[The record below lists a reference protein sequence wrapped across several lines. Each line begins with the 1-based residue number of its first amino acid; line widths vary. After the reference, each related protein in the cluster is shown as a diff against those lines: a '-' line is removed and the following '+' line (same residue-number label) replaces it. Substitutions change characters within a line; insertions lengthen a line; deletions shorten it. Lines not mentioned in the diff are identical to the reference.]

1 MKWIFNPAIRLG
13 NQLSFKYKFL
23 LWSCLM
29 LLPLAYSMTNLLG
42 RLQDDNVQANRELAG
57 VANLA
62 PVPAIEQALLTHR
75 NLVTRHAYEVD
86 PVGDDQVKAAAQAVD
101 QSLQAFADT
110 SQNNPSFEVIQQGWA
125 ALQSEAGKLEVEQSN
140 LRHDKLLTEVRHLY
154 KHITASSSLIQ
165 DPALG
170 TYYMVILA
178 SERLPQL
185 RDLLAQVRDRAA
197 TIADFGLFQAEGYS
211 GLRFRLDLI
220 IATLQELEADLTLL
234 YQIEPAYRAELGQ
247 QTDALI
253 QLVRQGVETMEN
265 KMMKD
270 QLVQLSTK
278 EVQALGDKMDEAI
291 TALAGQVRQR
301 LEADLHQRLAANQR
315 HFWWVTAPLTASL
328 LLYLYLMIG
337 AYLSLHDTVGR
348 VRDIAA
354 RVNAQDLSQH
364 IEIIGQDELAAIS
377 RDYNITLETLRTLM
391 QRVRE
396 NGVTVVESAT
406 EIEDRTCRSQEVIA
420 DQQGET
426 HQVATAIKELAATS
440 QDMAGNALQAARMT
454 QEAQQVVGQGEAVVD
469 RTIKAIDHI
478 NREVLRTAESIGQ
491 LEQQCS
497 QIGGVI
503 SVIRGIAEQTNL
515 LALNAAIEAARAGE
529 QGRGFAVVADEVRSL
544 ASRTQGATVEIQQMI
559 EQLQSGARASVNAM
573 SAASREAQEGVGLA
587 QEAQHAFGAITEKV
601 DRMVDTNAII
611 ASAIEQQGAVV
622 NEIERNVVRISDGSD
637 EALQVANAARD
648 AARQIHQLTE
658 QLRSMVQSFVL

>member
-42 RLQDDNVQANRELAG
+42 RLQDDNAQANRELAG
-57 VANLA
+57 VVNLA

-86 PVGDDQVKAAAQAVD
+86 PVAEDQVKAAAQAVE

-110 SQNNPSFEVIQQGWA
+110 RQNTPSFEVIQQGWA
-125 ALQSEAGKLEVEQSN
+125 ALQSEGSKLEVDQSN

-154 KHITASSSLIQ
+154 KHITAASSLIQ

-170 TYYMVILA
+170 TYYMVILT

-220 IATLQELEADLTLL
+220 NATLQELEADLTLL

-247 QTDALI
+247 QTDALL
-253 QLVRQGVETMEN
+253 QQVRQGVDTMEN

-278 EVQALGDKMDEAI
+278 EVLALGDGLDNTI
-291 TALAGQVRQR
+291 TKLAGQVRQR
-301 LEADLHQRLAANQR
+301 LEADLHQRMAANQR
-315 HFWWVTAPLTASL
+315 HFWWVTAPLTAIL
-328 LLYLYLMIG
+328 LLYIYLMIG
-337 AYLSLHDTVGR
+337 AYLSLRDTVGR
-348 VRDIAA
+348 VREIAA

-364 IEIIGQDELAAIS
+364 IEIVGQDELAAIS
-377 RDYNITLETLRTLM
+377 RDYNVTLETLRTLM
-391 QRVRE
+391 RRVRE

-420 DQQGET
+420 AQQGET

-544 ASRTQGATVEIQQMI
+544 ANRTQGATVEIQQMI

-658 QLRSMVQSFVL
+658 QLRAMVQSFVL

>member
-57 VANLA
+57 VVNLT

-86 PVGDDQVKAAAQAVD
+86 PVGDDQVKAAAQTVD

-110 SQNNPSFEVIQQGWA
+110 RQNNPSFEVIQQGWA

-220 IATLQELEADLTLL
+220 SATLQELEADLTLL

-291 TALAGQVRQR
+291 TALAGEVRQR

-315 HFWWVTAPLTASL
+315 HFWWVTAPLAASL

-337 AYLSLHDTVGR
+337 AYLSLRETVAR

-364 IEIIGQDELAAIS
+364 IEIVGQDELAAIS
-377 RDYNITLETLRTLM
+377 RDYNVTLETLRTLM
-391 QRVRE
+391 LRVRE

-406 EIEDRTCRSQEVIA
+406 DIEARTCRSQEVIA

-454 QEAQQVVGQGEAVVD
+454 QEAQNVVGQGEDVVE

-478 NREVLRTAESIGQ
+478 NREVLRTADTIGQ

-544 ASRTQGATVEIQQMI
+544 ANRTQGATVEIQQMI
-559 EQLQSGARASVNAM
+559 EQLQSGARASVTAM
-573 SAASREAQEGVGLA
+573 SAASHEAQEGVGLA
-587 QEAQHAFGAITEKV
+587 QEAKQAFGAITEKV

-622 NEIERNVVRISDGSD
+622 NEIERNVVCISDGSD

-658 QLRSMVQSFVL
+658 QLRAMVQSFVL

>member
-57 VANLA
+57 VVNLA
-62 PVPAIEQALLTHR
+62 PVPAIEQALLIHR

-110 SQNNPSFEVIQQGWA
+110 RQNNPSFEVIQQGWA

-220 IATLQELEADLTLL
+220 SATLQELEADLTLL

-291 TALAGQVRQR
+291 TALASQVRQR

-315 HFWWVTAPLTASL
+315 HFWWVTAPLTVSL

-337 AYLSLHDTVGR
+337 AYLSLRDTVGR

-364 IEIIGQDELAAIS
+364 IEIVGQDELAAIS
-377 RDYNITLETLRTLM
+377 RDYNVTLETLRTLM
-391 QRVRE
+391 LRVRE

-406 EIEDRTCRSQEVIA
+406 EIEARTCRSQEVIA

-454 QEAQQVVGQGEAVVD
+454 QEAQNVVGQGEDVVE

-478 NREVLRTAESIGQ
+478 NREVLRTADTIGQ

-544 ASRTQGATVEIQQMI
+544 ANRTQGATVEIQQMI
-559 EQLQSGARASVNAM
+559 EQLQSGARASVTAM
-573 SAASREAQEGVGLA
+573 SAASHEAQEGVGLA
-587 QEAQHAFGAITEKV
+587 QEAKQAFGAITEKV

-658 QLRSMVQSFVL
+658 QLRAMVQSFVL

>member
-42 RLQDDNVQANRELAG
+42 RLQDDNAQANRELAG
-57 VANLA
+57 VVNLA
-62 PVPAIEQALLTHR
+62 PIPAIEQALLTHR
-75 NLVTRHAYEVD
+75 NLMTRHAYEVD
-86 PVGDDQVKAAAQAVD
+86 PVGDDQLKAAAQAVEL
-101 QSLQAFADT
+101 SLQAFADT
-110 SQNNPSFEVIQQGWA
+110 RQNTPSFEEIQQGWA

-154 KHITASSSLIQ
+154 KHITAASSLIQ

-220 IATLQELEADLTLL
+220 SATLQELEADLTLL

-247 QTDALI
+247 QTDALM

-291 TALAGQVRQR
+291 TALAGHVRQR

-337 AYLSLHDTVGR
+337 AYLSLRETVAR

-364 IEIIGQDELAAIS
+364 IEIVGQDELAAIS
-377 RDYNITLETLRTLM
+377 RDYNVTLETLRTLM
-391 QRVRE
+391 LRVRE

-406 EIEDRTCRSQEVIA
+406 EIEARTCRSQEVIA

-454 QEAQQVVGQGEAVVD
+454 QEAQNVVGQGEDVVE

-478 NREVLRTAESIGQ
+478 NREVLRTAETIGQ

-544 ASRTQGATVEIQQMI
+544 ANRTQGATVEIQQMI
-559 EQLQSGARASVNAM
+559 EQLQSGARASVTAM
-573 SAASREAQEGVGLA
+573 SAASHEAQEGVGLA
-587 QEAQHAFGAITEKV
+587 QEAQQAFGAITEKV

-658 QLRSMVQSFVL
+658 QLRTMVQSFVL

>member
-57 VANLA
+57 LVNLT

-110 SQNNPSFEVIQQGWA
+110 RQNPPSFEVIQQGWA

-220 IATLQELEADLTLL
+220 SATLQELEADLTLL

-301 LEADLHQRLAANQR
+301 LEADLHQRLTANQR

-337 AYLSLHDTVGR
+337 AYLSLRDTVGR

-364 IEIIGQDELAAIS
+364 IEIVGQDELAAIS
-377 RDYNITLETLRTLM
+377 RDYNVTLETLRTLM
-391 QRVRE
+391 RRVRE

-406 EIEDRTCRSQEVIA
+406 EIEARTCRSQEVIA

-454 QEAQQVVGQGEAVVD
+454 QEAQNVVGQGEDVVE

-478 NREVLRTAESIGQ
+478 NREVLRTADTIGQ

-544 ASRTQGATVEIQQMI
+544 ANRTQGATVEIQQMI
-559 EQLQSGARASVNAM
+559 EQLQSGARAPVTAM
-573 SAASREAQEGVGLA
+573 SAASHEAQEGVGLA
-587 QEAQHAFGAITEKV
+587 QEAKQAFGAITEKV

-658 QLRSMVQSFVL
+658 QLRAMVQSFVL

>member
-57 VANLA
+57 VVNLA
-62 PVPAIEQALLTHR
+62 PVPAIEQALITHR

-86 PVGDDQVKAAAQAVD
+86 PVGDDQVKAAAQAVA

-140 LRHDKLLTEVRHLY
+140 LRYDKLLTEVRHLY

-220 IATLQELEADLTLL
+220 SATLQELEADLTLL

-301 LEADLHQRLAANQR
+301 LEADLHQRLTANQR

-337 AYLSLHDTVGR
+337 AYLSLRDTVGR

-364 IEIIGQDELAAIS
+364 IEIVGQDELAAIS
-377 RDYNITLETLRTLM
+377 RDYNVTLETLRTLM
-391 QRVRE
+391 LRVRE

-406 EIEDRTCRSQEVIA
+406 EIEARTCRSQEVIA

-454 QEAQQVVGQGEAVVD
+454 QEAQNVVGQGEDVVE

-478 NREVLRTAESIGQ
+478 NREVLRTADTIGQ

-503 SVIRGIAEQTNL
+503 SVIRSIAEQTNL

-544 ASRTQGATVEIQQMI
+544 ANRTQGATVEIQQMI
-559 EQLQSGARASVNAM
+559 EQLQSGARASVTAM
-573 SAASREAQEGVGLA
+573 SAASHEAQEGVGLA
-587 QEAQHAFGAITEKV
+587 QEAKQAFGAITEKV

-658 QLRSMVQSFVL
+658 QLRAMVQSFVL

>member
-29 LLPLAYSMTNLLG
+29 LLPLAYSMANLLG

-57 VANLA
+57 VVNLA

-110 SQNNPSFEVIQQGWA
+110 RQNTPSFEVIQQGWA

-220 IATLQELEADLTLL
+220 SATLQELEADLTLL

-301 LEADLHQRLAANQR
+301 LEADLHQRLTTNQR

-337 AYLSLHDTVGR
+337 AYISLRDTVGR

-364 IEIIGQDELAAIS
+364 IEIVGQDELAAIS
-377 RDYNITLETLRTLM
+377 RDYNVTLETLRTLM
-391 QRVRE
+391 LRVRE

-406 EIEDRTCRSQEVIA
+406 EIEARTCRSQEVIA

-454 QEAQQVVGQGEAVVD
+454 QEAQNVVGQGEDVVE

-478 NREVLRTAESIGQ
+478 NREVLRTADTIGQ

-544 ASRTQGATVEIQQMI
+544 ANRTQGATVEIQQMI
-559 EQLQSGARASVNAM
+559 EQLQSGARASVTAM
-573 SAASREAQEGVGLA
+573 SAASHEAQEGVGLA
-587 QEAQHAFGAITEKV
+587 QEAKQAFGAITEKV

-658 QLRSMVQSFVL
+658 QLRAMVQSFVL

>member
-29 LLPLAYSMTNLLG
+29 LLPLAYSMANLLG
-42 RLQDDNVQANRELAG
+42 RLQDDNEQARKELAG
-57 VANLA
+57 VINLA

-75 NLVTRHAYEVD
+75 NLVTQHAYEQN
-86 PVGDDQVKAAAQAVD
+86 PVGEDKVKAAAQTVD
-101 QSLQAFADT
+101 DSLRAFADT
-110 SQNNPSFEVIQQGWA
+110 RQDNPAFDALKQGWA
-125 ALQSEAGKLEVEQSN
+125 TLQSEGSKLEVDQSN

-154 KHITASSSLIQ
+154 KNITAASSLIQ

-170 TYYMVILA
+170 TYYMVILT

-220 IATLQELEADLTLL
+220 NATLQELEADLTLL

-247 QTDALI
+247 QTDTLL
-253 QLVRQGVETMEN
+253 QQVRQGVDTMEN

-278 EVQALGDKMDEAI
+278 EVLALGDGLDNTI
-291 TALAGQVRQR
+291 TKLAGQVRQR
-301 LEADLHQRLAANQR
+301 LEADLHQRMAANQR
-315 HFWWVTAPLTASL
+315 HFWWVTAPLTAIL
-328 LLYLYLMIG
+328 LLYIYLMIG
-337 AYLSLHDTVGR
+337 AYLSLRDTVGR
-348 VRDIAA
+348 VREIAA

-391 QRVRE
+391 RRVRE

-420 DQQGET
+420 AQQGET

-469 RTIKAIDHI
+469 RTIKTIDHI

-637 EALQVANAARD
+637 EALQVANEARD

-658 QLRSMVQSFVL
+658 QLRSMVQSFIL

>member
-29 LLPLAYSMTNLLG
+29 LLPLAYSMANLLG
-42 RLQDDNVQANRELAG
+42 RLQDDNEQARKELAG
-57 VANLA
+57 VINLA

-75 NLVTRHAYEVD
+75 NLVTQHAYEQN
-86 PVGDDQVKAAAQAVD
+86 PVGEDKVKAAAQAVED
-101 QSLQAFADT
+101 SLRAFADT
-110 SQNNPSFEVIQQGWA
+110 RQENPAFDALKQGWA
-125 ALQSEAGKLEVEQSN
+125 TLQSEGSKLEVDQSN

-154 KHITASSSLIQ
+154 KNITAASSLIQ

-170 TYYMVILA
+170 TYYMVILT

-220 IATLQELEADLTLL
+220 NATLQELEADLTLL
-234 YQIEPAYRAELGQ
+234 YQIEPTYRAELGQ
-247 QTDALI
+247 QTDTLL
-253 QLVRQGVETMEN
+253 QQVRQGVDTMEN

-278 EVQALGDKMDEAI
+278 EVLALGDGLDNTI
-291 TALAGQVRQR
+291 TKLAGQVRQR
-301 LEADLHQRLAANQR
+301 LEADLHQRMATNQR
-315 HFWWVTAPLTASL
+315 HFWWVTAPLTAIL
-328 LLYLYLMIG
+328 LLYIYLMIG
-337 AYLSLHDTVGR
+337 AYLSLRDTVGR
-348 VRDIAA
+348 VREIAA

-364 IEIIGQDELAAIS
+364 IEIVGQDELAAIS
-377 RDYNITLETLRTLM
+377 RDYNVTLETLRTLM
-391 QRVRE
+391 RRVRE

-420 DQQGET
+420 AQQGET

-478 NREVLRTAESIGQ
+478 NREVLCTAESIGQ

-637 EALQVANAARD
+637 EALQVANEARD

-658 QLRSMVQSFVL
+658 QLRSMVQSFIL

>member
-42 RLQDDNVQANRELAG
+42 RLQDDNAQANRELAG
-57 VANLA
+57 VANLT

-86 PVGDDQVKAAAQAVD
+86 PVGDDQVKAAVQAVD
-101 QSLQAFADT
+101 QSLQTFADT
-110 SQNNPSFEVIQQGWA
+110 RQNNPSFEVIQQGWA

-220 IATLQELEADLTLL
+220 SATLQELEADLTLL

-301 LEADLHQRLAANQR
+301 LEADLRQRLAANQR

-337 AYLSLHDTVGR
+337 AYLSLRDTVGR

-364 IEIIGQDELAAIS
+364 IEIVGQDELAAIS
-377 RDYNITLETLRTLM
+377 RDYNVTLETLRTLM
-391 QRVRE
+391 LRVRE

-406 EIEDRTCRSQEVIA
+406 EIEARTCRSQEVIA

-454 QEAQQVVGQGEAVVD
+454 QEAQNVVGQGEDVVE

-478 NREVLRTAESIGQ
+478 NREVLRTADTIGQ

-544 ASRTQGATVEIQQMI
+544 ANRTQGATVEIQQMI
-559 EQLQSGARASVNAM
+559 EQLQSGARASVTAM
-573 SAASREAQEGVGLA
+573 SAASHEAQEGVGLA
-587 QEAQHAFGAITEKV
+587 QEAKQAFGAITEKV

-658 QLRSMVQSFVL
+658 QLRAMVQSFVL

>member
-29 LLPLAYSMTNLLG
+29 LLPLAYSMANLLG

-57 VANLA
+57 VVNLT

-110 SQNNPSFEVIQQGWA
+110 RQNNPSFEVIQQGWA

-220 IATLQELEADLTLL
+220 SATLQELEADLTLL
-234 YQIEPAYRAELGQ
+234 YQMEPAYRAELGQ

-364 IEIIGQDELAAIS
+364 IEIVGQDELAAIS
-377 RDYNITLETLRTLM
+377 RDYNVTLETLRTLM
-391 QRVRE
+391 LRVRE

-406 EIEDRTCRSQEVIA
+406 EIEARTCRSQEVIA

-426 HQVATAIKELAATS
+426 HQVATAIKELAATL
-440 QDMAGNALQAARMT
+440 QDMAGNALQAAHMT
-454 QEAQQVVGQGEAVVD
+454 QEAQNVVGQGEDVVE

-478 NREVLRTAESIGQ
+478 NREVLRTADTIGQ

-544 ASRTQGATVEIQQMI
+544 ANRTQGATVEIQQMI
-559 EQLQSGARASVNAM
+559 EQLQSGARASVTAM
-573 SAASREAQEGVGLA
+573 SAASHEAQEGVGLA
-587 QEAQHAFGAITEKV
+587 QEAKQAFGAITEKV

-658 QLRSMVQSFVL
+658 QLRAMVQSFVL

>member
-57 VANLA
+57 VVNLT

-86 PVGDDQVKAAAQAVD
+86 PVGDDQVKAAAQIVA

-110 SQNNPSFEVIQQGWA
+110 RQNNPSFEVIQQGWA

-220 IATLQELEADLTLL
+220 SATLQELEADLTLL

-301 LEADLHQRLAANQR
+301 LEADLHHRLAANQR
-315 HFWWVTAPLTASL
+315 HFWWVTAPLTVSL

-337 AYLSLHDTVGR
+337 AYISLRDTVGR

-364 IEIIGQDELAAIS
+364 IEIVGQDELAAIS
-377 RDYNITLETLRTLM
+377 RDYNVTLETLRTLM
-391 QRVRE
+391 LRVRE

-406 EIEDRTCRSQEVIA
+406 EIEARTCRSQEVIA

-454 QEAQQVVGQGEAVVD
+454 QEAQNVVGQGEDVVE

-478 NREVLRTAESIGQ
+478 NREVLRTADTIGQ

-544 ASRTQGATVEIQQMI
+544 ANRTQGATVEIQQMI
-559 EQLQSGARASVNAM
+559 EQLQSGARASVTAM
-573 SAASREAQEGVGLA
+573 SAASHEAQEGVGLA
-587 QEAQHAFGAITEKV
+587 QEAKQAFGAITEKV

-658 QLRSMVQSFVL
+658 QLRAMVQSFVL

>member
-57 VANLA
+57 VINLA
-62 PVPAIEQALLTHR
+62 PVPAIEQALLNHR

-86 PVGDDQVKAAAQAVD
+86 PVGDDQVKAAVQAVD
-101 QSLQAFADT
+101 QSLQTFADT
-110 SQNNPSFEVIQQGWA
+110 RQNNPSFEVIQQGWA

-220 IATLQELEADLTLL
+220 SATLQELEADLTLL

-301 LEADLHQRLAANQR
+301 LEADLHQRLTANQR

-337 AYLSLHDTVGR
+337 AYLSLRGTVGR

-364 IEIIGQDELAAIS
+364 IEIVGQDELAAIS
-377 RDYNITLETLRTLM
+377 RDYNVTLETLRTLM
-391 QRVRE
+391 LRVRE
-396 NGVTVVESAT
+396 NCVTVVESAT
-406 EIEDRTCRSQEVIA
+406 EIEARTCRSQEVIA

-454 QEAQQVVGQGEAVVD
+454 QEAQNVVGQGENVVE

-478 NREVLRTAESIGQ
+478 NREVLRTADTIGQ

-544 ASRTQGATVEIQQMI
+544 ANRTQGATVEIQQMI
-559 EQLQSGARASVNAM
+559 EQLQSGARASVTAM
-573 SAASREAQEGVGLA
+573 SAASHEAQEGVGLA
-587 QEAQHAFGAITEKV
+587 QEAKQAFGAITEKV

-658 QLRSMVQSFVL
+658 QLRAMVQSFVL

>member
-57 VANLA
+57 VVNLT

-110 SQNNPSFEVIQQGWA
+110 RQNNPSFEVIQQGWA
-125 ALQSEAGKLEVEQSN
+125 ALQNEAGKLEVEQSN

-220 IATLQELEADLTLL
+220 SATLQELEADLTLL

-301 LEADLHQRLAANQR
+301 LEADLHQRLTANQR

-337 AYLSLHDTVGR
+337 AYLSLRETVGR

-364 IEIIGQDELAAIS
+364 IEIVGQDELAAIS
-377 RDYNITLETLRTLM
+377 RDYNVTLETLRTLM
-391 QRVRE
+391 LRVRE

-406 EIEDRTCRSQEVIA
+406 EIEARTCRSQEVIA

-454 QEAQQVVGQGEAVVD
+454 QEAQNVVGQGEDVVE

-478 NREVLRTAESIGQ
+478 NREVLRTADTIGQ

-544 ASRTQGATVEIQQMI
+544 ANRTQGATVEIQQMI
-559 EQLQSGARASVNAM
+559 EQLQSGARASVTAM
-573 SAASREAQEGVGLA
+573 SAASHEAQEGVGLA
-587 QEAQHAFGAITEKV
+587 QEAKQAFGAITEKV

-658 QLRSMVQSFVL
+658 QLRAMVQSFVL

>member
-42 RLQDDNVQANRELAG
+42 RLQDDNTQANRELAG
-57 VANLA
+57 VVNLA
-62 PVPAIEQALLTHR
+62 PIPAIEQALLTHR
-75 NLVTRHAYEVD
+75 NLMTRHAYEVD
-86 PVGDDQVKAAAQAVD
+86 PVGDDQVKSAAQAVE

-110 SQNNPSFEVIQQGWA
+110 HQNNPSFEVIQQGWA

-154 KHITASSSLIQ
+154 KHITAASSLIQ

-220 IATLQELEADLTLL
+220 SATLQELEADLTLL

-247 QTDALI
+247 QTDALM

-301 LEADLHQRLAANQR
+301 LEADLRQRLEANQR

-337 AYLSLHDTVGR
+337 AYLSLRETVAR

-364 IEIIGQDELAAIS
+364 IEIVGQDELAAIS
-377 RDYNITLETLRTLM
+377 RDYNVTLETLRTLM
-391 QRVRE
+391 LRVRE

-406 EIEDRTCRSQEVIA
+406 EIEARTCRSQEVIA
-420 DQQGET
+420 AQQGET

-454 QEAQQVVGQGEAVVD
+454 QEAQNVVGQGEDVVE

-478 NREVLRTAESIGQ
+478 NREVLRTAETIGQ

-544 ASRTQGATVEIQQMI
+544 ANRTQGATVEIQQMI
-559 EQLQSGARASVNAM
+559 EQLQSGARASVTAM
-573 SAASREAQEGVGLA
+573 SAASHEAQEGVGLA
-587 QEAQHAFGAITEKV
+587 QEAQQAFGAITEKV

-658 QLRSMVQSFVL
+658 QLRAMVQSFVL

>member
-42 RLQDDNVQANRELAG
+42 RLQDDNAQANRELAG
-57 VANLA
+57 VVNLA
-62 PVPAIEQALLTHR
+62 PIPAIEQALLTHR
-75 NLVTRHAYEVD
+75 NLMTRHAYEVD
-86 PVGDDQVKAAAQAVD
+86 PVGDDQLKAAAQAVD

-110 SQNNPSFEVIQQGWA
+110 RQHNPSFEVIQQGWA

-154 KHITASSSLIQ
+154 KHITAASSLIQ

-220 IATLQELEADLTLL
+220 SATLQELEADLTLL

-247 QTDALI
+247 QTDALM

-301 LEADLHQRLAANQR
+301 LEADLRQRLAANQR

-337 AYLSLHDTVGR
+337 AYLSLRETVAR

-364 IEIIGQDELAAIS
+364 IEIVGQDELAAIS
-377 RDYNITLETLRTLM
+377 RDYNVTLETLRTLM
-391 QRVRE
+391 RRVRE

-406 EIEDRTCRSQEVIA
+406 DIEARTCRSQEVIA

-454 QEAQQVVGQGEAVVD
+454 QEAQHVVGQGEDVVE

-478 NREVLRTAESIGQ
+478 NREVLRTADTIGQ
-491 LEQQCS
+491 LEQRCS

-544 ASRTQGATVEIQQMI
+544 ANRTQGATVEIQQMI
-559 EQLQSGARASVNAM
+559 EQLQSGARASVTAM
-573 SAASREAQEGVGLA
+573 SAASHEAQEGVSLA
-587 QEAQHAFGAITEKV
+587 QEAKQAFGAITEKV

-658 QLRSMVQSFVL
+658 QLRAMVQSFVL

>member
-57 VANLA
+57 VVNLT

-110 SQNNPSFEVIQQGWA
+110 RQNNPSFEVIQQGWA

-220 IATLQELEADLTLL
+220 SATLQELEADLTLL

-291 TALAGQVRQR
+291 TALAGEVRQR

-337 AYLSLHDTVGR
+337 AYLSLRDTVGR

-364 IEIIGQDELAAIS
+364 IEIVGQDELAAIS
-377 RDYNITLETLRTLM
+377 RDYNVTLETLRTLM
-391 QRVRE
+391 LRVRE

-406 EIEDRTCRSQEVIA
+406 EIEARTCRSQEVIA

-426 HQVATAIKELAATS
+426 HQVATAVKELAATS

-454 QEAQQVVGQGEAVVD
+454 QEAQNVVGQGEDVVE

-478 NREVLRTAESIGQ
+478 NREVLRTADTIGQ

-544 ASRTQGATVEIQQMI
+544 ANRTQGATVEIQQMI
-559 EQLQSGARASVNAM
+559 EQLQSGARASVTAM
-573 SAASREAQEGVGLA
+573 SAASHEAQEGVGLA
-587 QEAQHAFGAITEKV
+587 QEAKQAFGAITEKV

-658 QLRSMVQSFVL
+658 QLRAMVQSFVL

>member
-42 RLQDDNVQANRELAG
+42 RLHDDNVQANRELAG
-57 VANLA
+57 VANLT

-75 NLVTRHAYEVD
+75 NLVTRHAYELD

-110 SQNNPSFEVIQQGWA
+110 RQNNPSFEVIQQGWA

-220 IATLQELEADLTLL
+220 SATLQELEADLTLL
-234 YQIEPAYRAELGQ
+234 YQMEPAYRAELGQ

-291 TALAGQVRQR
+291 TAVAGQVRQR
-301 LEADLHQRLAANQR
+301 LEADLHQRLTANQR

-337 AYLSLHDTVGR
+337 AYLSLRDTVGR

-364 IEIIGQDELAAIS
+364 IEIVGQDELAAIS
-377 RDYNITLETLRTLM
+377 RDYNVTLETLRTLM
-391 QRVRE
+391 LRVRE

-406 EIEDRTCRSQEVIA
+406 EIEARTCRSQEVIA

-454 QEAQQVVGQGEAVVD
+454 QEAQNVVGQGEDVVE

-478 NREVLRTAESIGQ
+478 NREVLRTADTIGQ

-544 ASRTQGATVEIQQMI
+544 ANRTQGATVEIQQMI
-559 EQLQSGARASVNAM
+559 EQLQSGARASVTAM
-573 SAASREAQEGVGLA
+573 SAASHEAQEGVGLA
-587 QEAQHAFGAITEKV
+587 QEAKQAFGAITEKV

-637 EALQVANAARD
+637 ESLQVANAARD

-658 QLRSMVQSFVL
+658 QLRAMVQSFVL

>member
-29 LLPLAYSMTNLLG
+29 LLPLAYSMANLLG
-42 RLQDDNVQANRELAG
+42 RLQDDNEQARKELAG
-57 VANLA
+57 VINLA

-75 NLVTRHAYEVD
+75 NLVTQHAYEQN
-86 PVGDDQVKAAAQAVD
+86 PVGEDKVKAAAQAVD
-101 QSLQAFADT
+101 DSLRAFADT
-110 SQNNPSFEVIQQGWA
+110 RQENPAFDALKQGWA
-125 ALQSEAGKLEVEQSN
+125 ALQSEGDKLEVDQSN

-154 KHITASSSLIQ
+154 KNITAASSLIQ

-170 TYYMVILA
+170 TYYMVILT

-220 IATLQELEADLTLL
+220 NATLQELEADLTLL

-247 QTDALI
+247 QTDTLL
-253 QLVRQGVETMEN
+253 QQVRQGVDTMEN

-278 EVQALGDKMDEAI
+278 EVLALGDGLDNTI
-291 TALAGQVRQR
+291 TKLAGQVRQR
-301 LEADLHQRLAANQR
+301 LEADLHQRMAANQR
-315 HFWWVTAPLTASL
+315 HFWWVTAPLTAIL
-328 LLYLYLMIG
+328 LLYIYLMIG
-337 AYLSLHDTVGR
+337 AYLSLRDTVGR
-348 VRDIAA
+348 VREIAA

-364 IEIIGQDELAAIS
+364 IEIVGQDELAAIS
-377 RDYNITLETLRTLM
+377 RDYNVTLETLRTLM
-391 QRVRE
+391 RRVRE

-420 DQQGET
+420 AQQGET

-637 EALQVANAARD
+637 EALQVANEARD

-658 QLRSMVQSFVL
+658 QLRSMVQSFIL

>member
-29 LLPLAYSMTNLLG
+29 LLPLAYSMANLLG
-42 RLQDDNVQANRELAG
+42 RLQDDNIQANLELAG

-110 SQNNPSFEVIQQGWA
+110 RQNNPSFEVIQQGWA

-178 SERLPQL
+178 NERLPQL
-185 RDLLAQVRDRAA
+185 RDLLTQVRDRAA

-220 IATLQELEADLTLL
+220 SATLQELEADLTLL
-234 YQIEPAYRAELGQ
+234 YQMEPAYRAELGQ

-315 HFWWVTAPLTASL
+315 HFWWITAPLTASL

-337 AYLSLHDTVGR
+337 AYLSLRETVGR

-377 RDYNITLETLRTLM
+377 RDYNVTLETLRTLM
-391 QRVRE
+391 LRVRE

-406 EIEDRTCRSQEVIA
+406 EIEARTCRSQEVIA

-454 QEAQQVVGQGEAVVD
+454 QEAQNVVGQGEDVVE

-478 NREVLRTAESIGQ
+478 NREVLRTADTIGQ

-544 ASRTQGATVEIQQMI
+544 ANRTQGATVEIQQMI
-559 EQLQSGARASVNAM
+559 EQLQSGARASVTAM
-573 SAASREAQEGVGLA
+573 SAASHEAQEGVGLA
-587 QEAQHAFGAITEKV
+587 QEAKQAFGAITEKV

-658 QLRSMVQSFVL
+658 QLRAMVQSFVL

>member
-29 LLPLAYSMTNLLG
+29 LLPLAYSMANLLG

-57 VANLA
+57 VVNLA
-62 PVPAIEQALLTHR
+62 PVPAIEQALLIHR

-110 SQNNPSFEVIQQGWA
+110 RQNNPSFEVIQQGWA

-220 IATLQELEADLTLL
+220 SATLQELEADLTLL

-301 LEADLHQRLAANQR
+301 LEADLHQRLTANQR

-337 AYLSLHDTVGR
+337 AYLSLRETVGR

-364 IEIIGQDELAAIS
+364 IEIVGQDELAAIS
-377 RDYNITLETLRTLM
+377 RDYNVTLETLRTLM
-391 QRVRE
+391 LRVRE

-406 EIEDRTCRSQEVIA
+406 EIEARTCRSQEVIA

-454 QEAQQVVGQGEAVVD
+454 QEAQNVVGQGEDVVE

-478 NREVLRTAESIGQ
+478 NREVLRTADTIGQ

-544 ASRTQGATVEIQQMI
+544 ANRTQGATVEIQQMI
-559 EQLQSGARASVNAM
+559 EQLQSGARASVTAM
-573 SAASREAQEGVGLA
+573 SAASHEAQEGVGLA
-587 QEAQHAFGAITEKV
+587 QEAKQAFGAITEKV

-658 QLRSMVQSFVL
+658 QLRAMVQSFVL

>member
-42 RLQDDNVQANRELAG
+42 RLQDDNEQARKELAG
-57 VANLA
+57 VINLA

-75 NLVTRHAYEVD
+75 NLVTQHAYEQN
-86 PVGDDQVKAAAQAVD
+86 PVGEDKVKAAAQAVED
-101 QSLQAFADT
+101 SLRAFADT
-110 SQNNPSFEVIQQGWA
+110 RQENPAFDALKQGWA
-125 ALQSEAGKLEVEQSN
+125 VLQSEGSKLEVDQSN

-154 KHITASSSLIQ
+154 KNITAASSLIQ

-170 TYYMVILA
+170 TYYMVILT

-220 IATLQELEADLTLL
+220 NATLQELEADLTLL

-247 QTDALI
+247 QTDALL
-253 QLVRQGVETMEN
+253 QQVRQGVDTMEN

-278 EVQALGDKMDEAI
+278 EVLALGDGLDNTI
-291 TALAGQVRQR
+291 TTLAGQVRQR
-301 LEADLHQRLAANQR
+301 LEADLHQRMAANQR
-315 HFWWVTAPLTASL
+315 HFWWVTAPLTAIL
-328 LLYLYLMIG
+328 LLYIYLMIG
-337 AYLSLHDTVGR
+337 AYLSLRDTVGR
-348 VRDIAA
+348 VREIAA

-364 IEIIGQDELAAIS
+364 IEIVGQDELAAIS
-377 RDYNITLETLRTLM
+377 RDYNVTLETLRTLM
-391 QRVRE
+391 RRVRE

-420 DQQGET
+420 AQQGET

-637 EALQVANAARD
+637 EALQVANEARD

-658 QLRSMVQSFVL
+658 QLRSMVQSFIL

>member
-42 RLQDDNVQANRELAG
+42 RLQDDNAQANRELAG
-57 VANLA
+57 VVNLA
-62 PVPAIEQALLTHR
+62 PIPAIEQALLTHR
-75 NLVTRHAYEVD
+75 NLMTRHAYEVD
-86 PVGDDQVKAAAQAVD
+86 PVGDDQLKAAAQAVE

-110 SQNNPSFEVIQQGWA
+110 RQNNPSFEVIQRGWA
-125 ALQSEAGKLEVEQSN
+125 ALQSDAGKLEVEQNN

-154 KHITASSSLIQ
+154 KHITAASSLIQ

-220 IATLQELEADLTLL
+220 SATLQELEADLTLL
-234 YQIEPAYRAELGQ
+234 YQIEPTYRAELGQ
-247 QTDALI
+247 QTDALM

-291 TALAGQVRQR
+291 TALAGHVRQR
-301 LEADLHQRLAANQR
+301 LEADLRQRLAANQR

-337 AYLSLHDTVGR
+337 AYLSLRETVAR

-364 IEIIGQDELAAIS
+364 IEIVGQDELAAIS
-377 RDYNITLETLRTLM
+377 RDYNVTLETLRTLM
-391 QRVRE
+391 LRVRE

-406 EIEDRTCRSQEVIA
+406 EIEARTCRSQEVIA

-454 QEAQQVVGQGEAVVD
+454 QEAQNVVGQGEDVVE

-478 NREVLRTAESIGQ
+478 NREVLRTAETIGQ

-544 ASRTQGATVEIQQMI
+544 ANRTQGATVEIQQMI
-559 EQLQSGARASVNAM
+559 EQLQSGARASVTAM
-573 SAASREAQEGVGLA
+573 SAASHEAQEGVGLA
-587 QEAQHAFGAITEKV
+587 QEAQQAFGAITEKV

-658 QLRSMVQSFVL
+658 QLRAMVQSFVL

>member
-42 RLQDDNVQANRELAG
+42 RLHDDNVQANRELAG
-57 VANLA
+57 VANLT

-110 SQNNPSFEVIQQGWA
+110 RQNNPSFEVIQQGWA

-220 IATLQELEADLTLL
+220 SATLQKLEADLTLL

-301 LEADLHQRLAANQR
+301 LEADLHQRLAANQL

-337 AYLSLHDTVGR
+337 AYLSLRDTVGR

-364 IEIIGQDELAAIS
+364 IEIVGQDELAAIS
-377 RDYNITLETLRTLM
+377 RDYNVTLETLRTLM
-391 QRVRE
+391 LRVRE

-406 EIEDRTCRSQEVIA
+406 EIEARTCRSQEVIA

-454 QEAQQVVGQGEAVVD
+454 QEAQNVVGQGEDVVE

-478 NREVLRTAESIGQ
+478 NREVLRTADTIGQ

-544 ASRTQGATVEIQQMI
+544 ANRTQGATVEIQQMI
-559 EQLQSGARASVNAM
+559 EQLQSGARASVTAM
-573 SAASREAQEGVGLA
+573 SAASHEAQEGVGLA
-587 QEAQHAFGAITEKV
+587 QEAKQAFGAITEKV

-658 QLRSMVQSFVL
+658 QLRAMVQSFVL

>member
-57 VANLA
+57 VVNLT

-86 PVGDDQVKAAAQAVD
+86 PVGDDQVKAAAQTVA

-110 SQNNPSFEVIQQGWA
+110 RQNNPSFEVIQQGWA
-125 ALQSEAGKLEVEQSN
+125 ALQSKAGKLEVEQSN
-140 LRHDKLLTEVRHLY
+140 LHHDKLLTEVRHLY

-220 IATLQELEADLTLL
+220 SATLQELEADLTLL

-315 HFWWVTAPLTASL
+315 HFWWVTAPLTVSL
-328 LLYLYLMIG
+328 LPYLYLMIG
-337 AYLSLHDTVGR
+337 AYLSLRDTVGR

-364 IEIIGQDELAAIS
+364 IEIVGQDELAAIS
-377 RDYNITLETLRTLM
+377 RDYNVTLETLRTLM
-391 QRVRE
+391 LRVRE

-406 EIEDRTCRSQEVIA
+406 EIEARTCRSQAVIA

-454 QEAQQVVGQGEAVVD
+454 QEAQNVVGQGEDVVE

-478 NREVLRTAESIGQ
+478 NREVLRTADTIGQ

-544 ASRTQGATVEIQQMI
+544 ANRTQGATVEIQQMI
-559 EQLQSGARASVNAM
+559 EQLQSGARASVTAM
-573 SAASREAQEGVGLA
+573 SAASHEAQEGVGLA
-587 QEAQHAFGAITEKV
+587 QEAKQAFGAITEKV

-658 QLRSMVQSFVL
+658 QLRAMVQSFVL

>member
-29 LLPLAYSMTNLLG
+29 LLPLAYSMANLLG

-57 VANLA
+57 VVNLT

-110 SQNNPSFEVIQQGWA
+110 RQNNPSFEVIQQGWA

-220 IATLQELEADLTLL
+220 SATLQELEADLTLL

-337 AYLSLHDTVGR
+337 AYLSLRDTVGR

-364 IEIIGQDELAAIS
+364 IEIVGQDELAAIS
-377 RDYNITLETLRTLM
+377 RDYNVTLETLRTLM
-391 QRVRE
+391 LRVRE

-406 EIEDRTCRSQEVIA
+406 EIEARTCRSQEVIA

-454 QEAQQVVGQGEAVVD
+454 QEAQNVVGQGEDVVE

-478 NREVLRTAESIGQ
+478 NREVLRTADTIGQ

-544 ASRTQGATVEIQQMI
+544 ANRTQGATVEIQQMI
-559 EQLQSGARASVNAM
+559 EQLQSGARASVTAM
-573 SAASREAQEGVGLA
+573 SAASHEAQEGVGLA
-587 QEAQHAFGAITEKV
+587 QEAKQAFGAITEKV

-658 QLRSMVQSFVL
+658 QLRAMVQSFVL

>member
-42 RLQDDNVQANRELAG
+42 RLQDDNAQANRELAG
-57 VANLA
+57 VVNLA
-62 PVPAIEQALLTHR
+62 PIPAIEQALLTHR

-110 SQNNPSFEVIQQGWA
+110 RQHTPSFEVIQQGWA

-154 KHITASSSLIQ
+154 KHITAASSLIQ

-220 IATLQELEADLTLL
+220 GATLQELEADLTLL

-247 QTDALI
+247 QTDALM

-291 TALAGQVRQR
+291 TSLAGHVRQR
-301 LEADLHQRLAANQR
+301 LEADLRQRLAANQR

-337 AYLSLHDTVGR
+337 AYLSLRETVAR

-364 IEIIGQDELAAIS
+364 IEIVGQDELAAIS
-377 RDYNITLETLRTLM
+377 RDYNVTLETLRTLM
-391 QRVRE
+391 LRVRE

-406 EIEDRTCRSQEVIA
+406 EIEARTCRSQEVIA

-454 QEAQQVVGQGEAVVD
+454 QEAQNVVGQGEDVVE

-478 NREVLRTAESIGQ
+478 NREVLRTAETIGQ

-544 ASRTQGATVEIQQMI
+544 ANRTQGATVEIQQMI
-559 EQLQSGARASVNAM
+559 EQLQSGARASVTAM
-573 SAASREAQEGVGLA
+573 SAASHEAQEGVGLA
-587 QEAQHAFGAITEKV
+587 QEAQQAFGAITEKV

-658 QLRSMVQSFVL
+658 QLRAMVQSFVL

>member
-57 VANLA
+57 VVNLA

-110 SQNNPSFEVIQQGWA
+110 RQNNPSFEVIQQGWA

-220 IATLQELEADLTLL
+220 SATLQELEADLTLL

-301 LEADLHQRLAANQR
+301 LEADLHQRLTTNQR

-337 AYLSLHDTVGR
+337 AYLSLRDTVGR

-364 IEIIGQDELAAIS
+364 IEIVGQDELAAIS
-377 RDYNITLETLRTLM
+377 RDYNVTLETLRTLM
-391 QRVRE
+391 LRVRE

-406 EIEDRTCRSQEVIA
+406 EIEARTCRSQEVIA

-454 QEAQQVVGQGEAVVD
+454 QEAQNVVGQGEDVVE

-478 NREVLRTAESIGQ
+478 NREVLCTADTIGQ

-544 ASRTQGATVEIQQMI
+544 ANRTQGATVEIQQMI
-559 EQLQSGARASVNAM
+559 EQLQSGARASVTAM
-573 SAASREAQEGVGLA
+573 SAASHEAQEGVGLA
-587 QEAQHAFGAITEKV
+587 QEAKQAFGAITEKV

-658 QLRSMVQSFVL
+658 QLRAMVQSFVL

>member
-1 MKWIFNPAIRLG
+1 MKWIFNPAIKLG

-42 RLQDDNVQANRELAG
+42 RLQDDNAQANRELAG
-57 VANLA
+57 VVNLA

-86 PVGDDQVKAAAQAVD
+86 PVGDDQVKAAAQTVD

-110 SQNNPSFEVIQQGWA
+110 RQNNPSFEVIQQGWA
-125 ALQSEAGKLEVEQSN
+125 ALQSKAGKLEVEQSN

-165 DPALG
+165 DPSLG

-220 IATLQELEADLTLL
+220 SATMQELEADLTLL

-315 HFWWVTAPLTASL
+315 HFWWVTAPLTVSL

-337 AYLSLHDTVGR
+337 AYLSLRETVGR

-364 IEIIGQDELAAIS
+364 IEIVGQDELAAIS
-377 RDYNITLETLRTLM
+377 HDYNVTLETLRTLM
-391 QRVRE
+391 LRVRE

-406 EIEDRTCRSQEVIA
+406 EIEARTCRSQEVIA

-454 QEAQQVVGQGEAVVD
+454 QEAQNVVGQGEDVVE

-478 NREVLRTAESIGQ
+478 NREVLRTADTIGQ

-544 ASRTQGATVEIQQMI
+544 ANRTQGATVEIQQMI
-559 EQLQSGARASVNAM
+559 EQLQSGARASVTAM
-573 SAASREAQEGVGLA
+573 SAASHEAQEGVGLA
-587 QEAQHAFGAITEKV
+587 QEAQQAFGAITEKV

-658 QLRSMVQSFVL
+658 QLRAMVQSFVL

>member
-42 RLQDDNVQANRELAG
+42 RLQDDNTQANRELAG
-57 VANLA
+57 VVNLA

-75 NLVTRHAYEVD
+75 NLMTRHAYEVD
-86 PVGDDQVKAAAQAVD
+86 PVGDDQVKSAAQAVE

-110 SQNNPSFEVIQQGWA
+110 RQNNPSFEVIQQGWA

-154 KHITASSSLIQ
+154 KHITAASSLIQ

-170 TYYMVILA
+170 TYYMVLLA

-185 RDLLAQVRDRAA
+185 RDLLAQVRDRAS

-220 IATLQELEADLTLL
+220 SATLQELEADLTLL

-247 QTDALI
+247 QTDALM

-291 TALAGQVRQR
+291 TALAGHVRQR
-301 LEADLHQRLAANQR
+301 LEADLRQRLAANQR

-337 AYLSLHDTVGR
+337 AYLSLRETVAR

-364 IEIIGQDELAAIS
+364 IEIVGQDELAAIS
-377 RDYNITLETLRTLM
+377 RDYNVTLETLRTLM
-391 QRVRE
+391 LRVRE

-406 EIEDRTCRSQEVIA
+406 EIEARTCRSQEVIA

-454 QEAQQVVGQGEAVVD
+454 QEAQNVVGQGEDVVE

-478 NREVLRTAESIGQ
+478 NREVLRTADTIGQ

-544 ASRTQGATVEIQQMI
+544 ANRTQGATVEIQQMI
-559 EQLQSGARASVNAM
+559 EQLQSGARASVTAM
-573 SAASREAQEGVGLA
+573 SAASHEAQEGVGLA
-587 QEAQHAFGAITEKV
+587 QEAQQAFGAITEKV

-658 QLRSMVQSFVL
+658 QLRAIVQSFVL

>member
-29 LLPLAYSMTNLLG
+29 LLPLAYSMANLLG
-42 RLQDDNVQANRELAG
+42 RLQDDNEQARKELAG
-57 VANLA
+57 VINLA

-75 NLVTRHAYEVD
+75 NLVTQHAYEQN
-86 PVGDDQVKAAAQAVD
+86 PVGEDKVQAAAQAVED
-101 QSLQAFADT
+101 SLRAFADT
-110 SQNNPSFEVIQQGWA
+110 RQENPAFDALKQGWA
-125 ALQSEAGKLEVEQSN
+125 ALQSEGSKLEVDQSN

-154 KHITASSSLIQ
+154 KNITAASSLIQ

-170 TYYMVILA
+170 TYYMVILT

-220 IATLQELEADLTLL
+220 NATLQELEADLTLL

-247 QTDALI
+247 QTDALL
-253 QLVRQGVETMEN
+253 QQVRHGVDTMEN

-278 EVQALGDKMDEAI
+278 EVLALGDGLDNTI
-291 TALAGQVRQR
+291 TKLAGQVRQR
-301 LEADLHQRLAANQR
+301 LEADLHQRMAANQR
-315 HFWWVTAPLTASL
+315 HFWWVTAPLTATL
-328 LLYLYLMIG
+328 LLYIYLMIG
-337 AYLSLHDTVGR
+337 AYLSLRDTVGR
-348 VRDIAA
+348 VREIAA

-364 IEIIGQDELAAIS
+364 IEIVGQDELAAIS
-377 RDYNITLETLRTLM
+377 RDYNVTLETLRTLM
-391 QRVRE
+391 RRVRE

-420 DQQGET
+420 AQQGET

-587 QEAQHAFGAITEKV
+587 HEAQHAFGAITEKV

-637 EALQVANAARD
+637 EALQVANEARD

-658 QLRSMVQSFVL
+658 QLRSMVQSFIL

>member
-57 VANLA
+57 VVNLA
-62 PVPAIEQALLTHR
+62 PVPAIEQALITHR
-75 NLVTRHAYEVD
+75 NLVNRHAHEVD

-110 SQNNPSFEVIQQGWA
+110 RQNNPSFEVIQQGWA

-220 IATLQELEADLTLL
+220 NATLQELEADLTLL

-278 EVQALGDKMDEAI
+278 EVQALGDKVDEAI

-301 LEADLHQRLAANQR
+301 LEADLHHRLAANQR
-315 HFWWVTAPLTASL
+315 HFWWVTAPLTVSL

-337 AYLSLHDTVGR
+337 AYLSLRDTVGR

-364 IEIIGQDELAAIS
+364 IEIVGQDELAAIS
-377 RDYNITLETLRTLM
+377 RDYNVTLETLRTLM
-391 QRVRE
+391 LRVRE

-406 EIEDRTCRSQEVIA
+406 EIEARTCRSQEVIA

-454 QEAQQVVGQGEAVVD
+454 QEAQNVVGQGEDVVE

-478 NREVLRTAESIGQ
+478 NREVLRTADTIGQ

-544 ASRTQGATVEIQQMI
+544 ANRTQGATVEIQQMI
-559 EQLQSGARASVNAM
+559 EQLQSGARASVTAM
-573 SAASREAQEGVGLA
+573 SAASHEAQEGVGLA
-587 QEAQHAFGAITEKV
+587 QEAKQAFGAITEKV

-658 QLRSMVQSFVL
+658 QLRAMVQSFVL

>member
-42 RLQDDNVQANRELAG
+42 RLHDDNVQANRELAG
-57 VANLA
+57 VVNLA
-62 PVPAIEQALLTHR
+62 PIPAIEQALLTHR

-110 SQNNPSFEVIQQGWA
+110 RQNNPSFEVIQQGWA

-220 IATLQELEADLTLL
+220 SATLQELEADLTLL

-301 LEADLHQRLAANQR
+301 LEADLHQRMAANHR
-315 HFWWVTAPLTASL
+315 HFWWVTAPLTAIL
-328 LLYLYLMIG
+328 LLYIYLMIG
-337 AYLSLHDTVGR
+337 AYLSLRDTVGR
-348 VRDIAA
+348 VREIAA

-364 IEIIGQDELAAIS
+364 IEIVGQDELAAIS
-377 RDYNITLETLRTLM
+377 RDYNVTLETLRTLM
-391 QRVRE
+391 RRVRE
-396 NGVTVVESAT
+396 NGVTVVKSAT
-406 EIEDRTCRSQEVIA
+406 EIEARTCRSQEVIA

-454 QEAQQVVGQGEAVVD
+454 QEAQNVVGQGEDVVE

-478 NREVLRTAESIGQ
+478 NREVLRTADTIGQ

-544 ASRTQGATVEIQQMI
+544 ANRTQGATVEIQQMI
-559 EQLQSGARASVNAM
+559 EQLQSGARASVTAM
-573 SAASREAQEGVGLA
+573 SAASHEAQEGVGLA
-587 QEAQHAFGAITEKV
+587 QEAKQAFGAITEKV

-658 QLRSMVQSFVL
+658 QLRAMVQSFVL

>member
-57 VANLA
+57 VVNLT

-86 PVGDDQVKAAAQAVD
+86 PVGDDQVKAAAQAVA

-110 SQNNPSFEVIQQGWA
+110 RQNNPSFEVIQQGWA

-178 SERLPQL
+178 SERLPQM

-220 IATLQELEADLTLL
+220 SATLQELEADLTLL

-337 AYLSLHDTVGR
+337 AYLSLRNTVGR

-364 IEIIGQDELAAIS
+364 IEIVGQDELAAIS
-377 RDYNITLETLRTLM
+377 RDYNVTLETLRTLM
-391 QRVRE
+391 LRVRE

-406 EIEDRTCRSQEVIA
+406 EIEARTCRSQEVIA

-426 HQVATAIKELAATS
+426 HQVATAIKELSATS

-454 QEAQQVVGQGEAVVD
+454 QEAQNVVGQGEDVVE

-478 NREVLRTAESIGQ
+478 NREVLRTADTIGQ

-544 ASRTQGATVEIQQMI
+544 ANRTQGATVEIQQMI
-559 EQLQSGARASVNAM
+559 EQLQSGARASVTAM
-573 SAASREAQEGVGLA
+573 SAASHEAQEGVGLA
-587 QEAQHAFGAITEKV
+587 QEAKQAFGAITEKV

-658 QLRSMVQSFVL
+658 QLRAMVQSFVL

>member
-29 LLPLAYSMTNLLG
+29 LLPLAYSMANLLG
-42 RLQDDNVQANRELAG
+42 RLQDDNEQARKELAG
-57 VANLA
+57 VINLA

-75 NLVTRHAYEVD
+75 NLVTQHAYEQN
-86 PVGDDQVKAAAQAVD
+86 PVGEDKVKAAAQAVED
-101 QSLQAFADT
+101 SLRAFADT
-110 SQNNPSFEVIQQGWA
+110 RQENPAFDALKQGWA
-125 ALQSEAGKLEVEQSN
+125 ALQSEGSKLEVDQSN

-154 KHITASSSLIQ
+154 KNITAASSLIQ

-170 TYYMVILA
+170 TYYMVILT

-220 IATLQELEADLTLL
+220 NATLQELEADLTLL

-247 QTDALI
+247 QTDALL
-253 QLVRQGVETMEN
+253 QQVRQGVDTMEN

-278 EVQALGDKMDEAI
+278 EVLALGDGLDNTI
-291 TALAGQVRQR
+291 TKLAGQVRQR
-301 LEADLHQRLAANQR
+301 LEADLHQRMAANQR
-315 HFWWVTAPLTASL
+315 HFWWVTAPLTAIL
-328 LLYLYLMIG
+328 LLYIYLMIG
-337 AYLSLHDTVGR
+337 AYLSLRDTVGR
-348 VRDIAA
+348 VREIAA

-364 IEIIGQDELAAIS
+364 IEIVGQDELAAIS

-391 QRVRE
+391 RRVRE

-420 DQQGET
+420 AQQGET

-637 EALQVANAARD
+637 EALQVANEARD

-658 QLRSMVQSFVL
+658 QLRSMVQSFIL

>member
-57 VANLA
+57 VANLS

-110 SQNNPSFEVIQQGWA
+110 RQNNPSFEVIQQGWA

-220 IATLQELEADLTLL
+220 SATLQELEADLTLL

-253 QLVRQGVETMEN
+253 QLVRQGVETIEN

-301 LEADLHQRLAANQR
+301 LEADLHQRLTDNQR

-337 AYLSLHDTVGR
+337 AYLSLRDTVGR

-364 IEIIGQDELAAIS
+364 IEIVGQDELAAIS
-377 RDYNITLETLRTLM
+377 RDYNVTLETLRTLM
-391 QRVRE
+391 LRVRE

-406 EIEDRTCRSQEVIA
+406 EIEARTCRSQEVIA

-454 QEAQQVVGQGEAVVD
+454 QEAQNVVGQGEDVVE

-478 NREVLRTAESIGQ
+478 NREVLRTADTIGQ

-503 SVIRGIAEQTNL
+503 SVIRSIAEQTNL

-544 ASRTQGATVEIQQMI
+544 ANRTQGATVEIQQMI
-559 EQLQSGARASVNAM
+559 EQLQSGARASVTAM
-573 SAASREAQEGVGLA
+573 SAASHEAQEGVGLA
-587 QEAQHAFGAITEKV
+587 QEAKQAFGAITEKV

-658 QLRSMVQSFVL
+658 QLRAMVQSFVL

>member
-42 RLQDDNVQANRELAG
+42 RLQDDNAQANRELAG
-57 VANLA
+57 VVNLA

-75 NLVTRHAYEVD
+75 NLMSRHAYEVD
-86 PVGDDQVKAAAQAVD
+86 PVGDDQLKAAAQAVD

-110 SQNNPSFEVIQQGWA
+110 RQNNPSFEVIQQGWA

-154 KHITASSSLIQ
+154 KHITAASSLIQ

-185 RDLLAQVRDRAA
+185 RDLLAQVRDRAS

-220 IATLQELEADLTLL
+220 SATLQELEADLTLL

-247 QTDALI
+247 QTDALM

-291 TALAGQVRQR
+291 TALAGHVRQR
-301 LEADLHQRLAANQR
+301 LEADLRQRLAANQR

-337 AYLSLHDTVGR
+337 AYLSLRETVAR

-364 IEIIGQDELAAIS
+364 IEIVGQDELAAIS
-377 RDYNITLETLRTLM
+377 RDYNVTLETLRTLM
-391 QRVRE
+391 LRVRE

-406 EIEDRTCRSQEVIA
+406 EIEARTCRSQEVIA

-454 QEAQQVVGQGEAVVD
+454 QEAQNVVGQGEDVVE

-478 NREVLRTAESIGQ
+478 NREVLRTAETIGQ

-544 ASRTQGATVEIQQMI
+544 ANRTQGATVEIQQMI
-559 EQLQSGARASVNAM
+559 EQLQSGARASVTAM
-573 SAASREAQEGVGLA
+573 SAASHEAQEGVGLA
-587 QEAQHAFGAITEKV
+587 QEAQQAFGAITEKV

-658 QLRSMVQSFVL
+658 QLRAMVQSFVL

>member
-57 VANLA
+57 VVNLT

-86 PVGDDQVKAAAQAVD
+86 PVGDDQVKAAAQAVA

-110 SQNNPSFEVIQQGWA
+110 RQNNPSFEVIQQGWA

-178 SERLPQL
+178 SERLPQM

-220 IATLQELEADLTLL
+220 SATLQELEADLTLL

-301 LEADLHQRLAANQR
+301 LEADLRQRLAANQR

-337 AYLSLHDTVGR
+337 AYLSLRNTVGR

-364 IEIIGQDELAAIS
+364 IEIVGQDELAAIS
-377 RDYNITLETLRTLM
+377 RDYNVTLETLRTLM
-391 QRVRE
+391 LRVRE

-406 EIEDRTCRSQEVIA
+406 EIEARTCRSQEVIA

-426 HQVATAIKELAATS
+426 HQVATAIKELSATS

-454 QEAQQVVGQGEAVVD
+454 QEAQNVVGQGEDVVE

-478 NREVLRTAESIGQ
+478 NREVLRTADTIGQ

-544 ASRTQGATVEIQQMI
+544 ANRTQGATVEIQQMI
-559 EQLQSGARASVNAM
+559 EQLQSGARASVTAM
-573 SAASREAQEGVGLA
+573 SAASHEAQEGVGLA
-587 QEAQHAFGAITEKV
+587 QEAKQAFGAITEKV

-658 QLRSMVQSFVL
+658 QLRAMVQSFVL

>member
-57 VANLA
+57 VVNLA

-110 SQNNPSFEVIQQGWA
+110 RQNNPSFEVIQQGWA

-154 KHITASSSLIQ
+154 KHITAASSLIQ

-185 RDLLAQVRDRAA
+185 RDQLAQVRDRAA

-220 IATLQELEADLTLL
+220 SATLQELEADLTLL
-234 YQIEPAYRAELGQ
+234 YQMEPAYRAELGQ

-301 LEADLHQRLAANQR
+301 LEADLHQRLTANQR
-315 HFWWVTAPLTASL
+315 HFWWVTAPLTISL

-337 AYLSLHDTVGR
+337 AYLSLRDTVGR

-364 IEIIGQDELAAIS
+364 IEIVGQDELAAIS
-377 RDYNITLETLRTLM
+377 RDYNVTLETLRTLM
-391 QRVRE
+391 LRVRE

-406 EIEDRTCRSQEVIA
+406 EIEARTCRSQEVIA

-454 QEAQQVVGQGEAVVD
+454 QEAQNVVGQGEDVVE

-478 NREVLRTAESIGQ
+478 NREVLRTADTIGQ

-503 SVIRGIAEQTNL
+503 SVIRSIAEQTNL

-544 ASRTQGATVEIQQMI
+544 ANRTQGATVEIQQMI
-559 EQLQSGARASVNAM
+559 EQLQSGARASVTAM
-573 SAASREAQEGVGLA
+573 SAASHEAQEGVGLA
-587 QEAQHAFGAITEKV
+587 QEAKQAFGAITEKV

-637 EALQVANAARD
+637 EALQVASAARD

-658 QLRSMVQSFVL
+658 QLRAMVQSFVL

>member
-29 LLPLAYSMTNLLG
+29 LLPLAYSMANLLG

-57 VANLA
+57 VVNLA
-62 PVPAIEQALLTHR
+62 PVPAIEQALITHG
-75 NLVTRHAYEVD
+75 NLVTRHAHEVD

-101 QSLQAFADT
+101 QSLQTFADT
-110 SQNNPSFEVIQQGWA
+110 RQNNPSFEVIQQGWA

-220 IATLQELEADLTLL
+220 SATLQELEADLTLL

-247 QTDALI
+247 QTDALM

-301 LEADLHQRLAANQR
+301 LEADLRQRLAANQR

-337 AYLSLHDTVGR
+337 AYLSLRETVAR

-364 IEIIGQDELAAIS
+364 IEIVGQDELAAIS
-377 RDYNITLETLRTLM
+377 RDYNVTLETLRTLM
-391 QRVRE
+391 LRVRE

-406 EIEDRTCRSQEVIA
+406 EIEARTCRSQEVIA

-454 QEAQQVVGQGEAVVD
+454 QEAQNVVGQGEDVVE

-478 NREVLRTAESIGQ
+478 NREVLRTADTIGH

-544 ASRTQGATVEIQQMI
+544 ANRTQGATVEIQQMI
-559 EQLQSGARASVNAM
+559 EQLQSGARASVTAM
-573 SAASREAQEGVGLA
+573 SAASHEAQEGVGLA
-587 QEAQHAFGAITEKV
+587 QEAKQAFGAITEKV

-658 QLRSMVQSFVL
+658 QLRDMVQSFVL